1 MQKEQQ
7 ILEEIQHN
15 EDLLDYVKRHLRLEQ
30 RKAAVYGKD
39 VPSYLHIT
47 IEDLEKERASYEHK
61 IKQLR
66 IELQGLQPQSNQL
79 AQPLEVYLNQI
90 VRQYSLLKLPLLD
103 QYGKFISLPIDYV
116 RIELP
121 LRLTYDHKTL
131 SLSDKVNDVEYIEWM
146 RRETFTSILL
156 IDRRFHT
163 AIDGSQNECIHSLG
177 ERLDVAPRI
186 VIVGDP
192 GCGKTTLLASVAYRY
207 ALQALPE
214 DQRACFPNNPDT
226 HSTFPERLWV
236 PVVLSCRELLD
247 THFDSS
253 GGLKNLI
260 EYQLRTQGYAPEDT
274 ELLSTALSSKLRAGQ
289 AILLVDGL
297 DEIPE
302 EDHRQE
308 FAMLLARHAEV
319 WPNMP
324 ILITSRVTGFHAVR
338 QVLSTSFDH
347 LNVAPLG
354 TPEKERFLWSLT
366 NVLCKPDQQSIYQEL
381 SSQLC
386 YGRQLARLSESIFLL
401 ALITQMRLLGERLPV
416 RRPDIYRRAIEL
428 MIERQRKGK
437 GSKLTMNELL
447 PYLEYIAYKMRVAG
461 AQRWSEV
468 QIVAAVEEL
477 RTQEHSEAILRL
489 RPAQEWLDAVIHRI
503 GILNS
508 AGPDEIDEYGYERRM
523 IQFFHQSF
531 QEYFAGQAL
540 RHRPGIQD
548 GAGVLERLRSKVHAI
563 PITQRRIE
571 TLGLGYHSEPVVAG
585 SWQEVVR
592 FCIAE
597 LGQQGSAPSA
607 DDAIRMIL
615 PTSTTSPDEARALT
629 VFALQCLAE
638 EPPVQPD
645 TLHAIVE
652 AIIEVANQYDGLN
665 SKQNT
670 LLDEAF
676 SAVMRS
682 IYGSAIHDQLL
693 QGFIQQNDIRRY
705 DIGRLLASQEETL
718 LTSENFYTE
727 VVSRLAN
734 IKHGGIA
741 EQVRAALDLVN
752 MFYIPY
758 ATSASANPPRG
769 DYALQKE
776 IVSTLLNAIETES
789 GFNSALS
796 VACAWALLW
805 FTYAKS
811 EKPNEVC
818 SVVLAE
824 RPRLIQIIAN
834 PRYDELI
841 RTYIAWIC
849 SHNIGYVSPFAQHDY
864 IYESAVVADGGKL
877 QSQLPKPIFPPASE
891 DIQYF
896 KQLFEDASSSRIKQ
910 NMSIILGR
918 LGIFLPAMLE
928 PLCQCILDD
937 VRIGSERD
945 EALFFLSHIQ
955 CPSVIEWLMQQANQ
969 IEEPSDTYGVPS
981 RSMLILL
988 YIGDIDSLLNQLQQ
1002 PREDQ
1007 MYIDP
1012 YAYALVGMADR
1023 RGRIELQHLAEHAN
1037 GKIRQAVQHAL
1048 DRFMKNP

>member
-39 VPSYLHIT
+39 IPSYLHIT
-47 IEDLEKERASYEHK
+47 IEDLEKDRASYEHK

-253 GGLKNLI
+253 GGIKNLI

-354 TPEKERFLWSLT
+354 IPEKERFLWSLT

-386 YGRQLARLSESIFLL
+386 YGRQLARLSENIFLL

-447 PYLEYIAYKMRVAG
+447 PY
-461 AQRWSEV
+461 
-468 QIVAAVEEL
+468 
-477 RTQEHSEAILRL
+477 
-489 RPAQEWLDAVIHRI
+489 
-503 GILNS
+503 
-508 AGPDEIDEYGYERRM
+508 
-523 IQFFHQSF
+523 
-531 QEYFAGQAL
+531 
-540 RHRPGIQD
+540 
-548 GAGVLERLRSKVHAI
+548 
-563 PITQRRIE
+563 
-571 TLGLGYHSEPVVAG
+571 
-585 SWQEVVR
+585 
-592 FCIAE
+592 
-597 LGQQGSAPSA
+597 
-607 DDAIRMIL
+607 
-615 PTSTTSPDEARALT
+615 
-629 VFALQCLAE
+629 
-638 EPPVQPD
+638 
-645 TLHAIVE
+645 
-652 AIIEVANQYDGLN
+652 
-665 SKQNT
+665 
-670 LLDEAF
+670 
-676 SAVMRS
+676 
-682 IYGSAIHDQLL
+682 
-693 QGFIQQNDIRRY
+693 
-705 DIGRLLASQEETL
+705 
-718 LTSENFYTE
+718 
-727 VVSRLAN
+727 
-734 IKHGGIA
+734 
-741 EQVRAALDLVN
+741 
-752 MFYIPY
+752 
-758 ATSASANPPRG
+758 
-769 DYALQKE
+769 
-776 IVSTLLNAIETES
+776 
-789 GFNSALS
+789 
-796 VACAWALLW
+796 
-805 FTYAKS
+805 
-811 EKPNEVC
+811 
-818 SVVLAE
+818 
-824 RPRLIQIIAN
+824 
-834 PRYDELI
+834 
-841 RTYIAWIC
+841 
-849 SHNIGYVSPFAQHDY
+849 
-864 IYESAVVADGGKL
+864 
-877 QSQLPKPIFPPASE
+877 
-891 DIQYF
+891 
-896 KQLFEDASSSRIKQ
+896 
-910 NMSIILGR
+910 
-918 LGIFLPAMLE
+918 
-928 PLCQCILDD
+928 DD
-937 VRIGSERD
+937 VRMGSERD

-955 CPSVIEWLMQQANQ
+955 CPSVIEWLMRQANQ

-981 RSMLILL
+981 RSMLMLL

-1023 RGRIELQHLAEHAN
+1023 RGRIELQHLAEHTN